1 MRGISSDSATRRS
14 RVGTLLVLADVV
26 VVVVVVVAAVAGD
39 DVDVDDDD
47 NDDDMCGSSCGEEDA
62 MIRRL

>member
-1 MRGISSDSATRRS
+1 MSGISSDSATRRS

-39 DVDVDDDD
+39 VDDDDD
-47 NDDDMCGSSCGEEDA
+47 NDEDMCGSSCGEEDA